1 MPDIITS
8 LFGITAV
15 AALFGASMI
24 GFLKLV
30 LKQQAL
36 ERLEIQRKEREK
48 ELAEADRDFWISPL
62 EDTSSQ

>member
-8 LFGITAV
+8 LFGITVVATLYGAV
-15 AALFGASMI
+15 VI

-36 ERLEIQRKEREK
+36 EQLEMQRKQK
-48 ELAEADRDFWISPL
+48 ENELPEAFQKDYPRFSHGDL
-62 EDTSSQ
+62 